1 MFVNFP
7 WGKDKPKLQET
18 SPKAI
23 LLNME
28 SVLKAM
34 EVPEERLCEIELP
47 KDEYI
52 ECVLNYIAN
61 KDLVE
66 RGIEAI
72 CDEVYHTH
80 QREFGEAEAT
90 AAKDVIEILCKGL
103 YSKLEQIGA
112 YQESGDLLYTEIGM
126 FDGKRVLLIPE
137 NNDPDKH
144 S

>member
-61 KDLVE
+61 KD
-66 RGIEAI
+66 
-72 CDEVYHTH
+72 
-80 QREFGEAEAT
+80 
-90 AAKDVIEILCKGL
+90 
-103 YSKLEQIGA
+103 
-112 YQESGDLLYTEIGM
+112 
-126 FDGKRVLLIPE
+126 
-137 NNDPDKH
+137 
-144 S
+144 

>member
-1 MFVNFP
+1 MFVYFP

-23 LLNME
+23 ILNME

-52 ECVLNYIAN
+52 ESVLNYIAN

-66 RGIEAI
+66 RGIEAV
-72 CDEVYHTH
+72 CDEVYHVH

-90 AAKDVIEILCKGL
+90 AAKDAIEILCKGL
-103 YSKLEQIGA
+103 HLKLEEIGA
-112 YQESGDLLYTEIGM
+112 YQESGVMPYTEIGM
-126 FDGKRVLLIPE
+126 FDGKHVLLVLQ
-137 NNDPDKH
+137 NND
-144 S
+144 

>member
-23 LLNME
+23 ILNME

-52 ECVLNYIAN
+52 EYVLNYIAN

-66 RGIEAI
+66 RGIEAV
-72 CDEVYHTH
+72 CDEVYHVH

-90 AAKDVIEILCKGL
+90 AAKDAIEILCKGL
-103 YSKLEQIGA
+103 HLKLEEIGA
-112 YQESGDLLYTEIGM
+112 YQESGVMPYTEIGM
-126 FDGKRVLLIPE
+126 FDGKHVLLVLQ
-137 NNDPDKH
+137 NND
-144 S
+144 